1 VHRGTE
7 DGRRVMRI
15 TTNLI
20 PKSVTAM
27 TRIRAVTD
35 LNATDVINRSVQLY
49 DYVLSVTEAGGD
61 LLIREPGGE
70 PQKVILL

>member
-1 VHRGTE
+1 MAIV
-7 DGRRVMRI
+7 RI

-20 PKSVTAM
+20 PKSVAAM
-27 TRIRAVTD
+27 ARIRAVTD

-49 DYVLSVTEAGGD
+49 DYILSVTEAGGE